1 MKAWRCERE
10 IRSGM
15 IVALFGDPEDK
26 WDGDRSSIGQL
37 RELFGAGYSHNEA
50 HGPPALGS

>member
-1 MKAWRCERE
+1 
-10 IRSGM
+10 M